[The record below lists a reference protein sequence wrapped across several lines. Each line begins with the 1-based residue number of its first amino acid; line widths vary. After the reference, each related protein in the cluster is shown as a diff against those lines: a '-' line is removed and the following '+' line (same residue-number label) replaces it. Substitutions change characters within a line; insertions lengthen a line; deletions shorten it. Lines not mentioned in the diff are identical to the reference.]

1 MIKEVRNK
9 GKRIYKSNFWKVVAV
24 CFITAI
30 MTGGSTIYLI
40 RNEYNSNNSNLIHQ
54 SGILDNKSNSQI
66 VRDFIKSAYK
76 TKDKVDTYLNK
87 TTKVLLLLL
96 LIIFIVLTRLYLE
109 FLMLL
114 MNLFLKIR

>member
-40 RNEYNSNNSNLIHQ
+40 RNEFYNRTVFYSSGALI
-54 SGILDNKSNSQI
+54 SF
-66 VRDFIKSAYK
+66 FI
-76 TKDKVDTYLNK
+76 
-87 TTKVLLLLL
+87 
-96 LIIFIVLTRLYLE
+96 
-109 FLMLL
+109 
-114 MNLFLKIR
+114 LKISYK

>member
-40 RNEYNSNNSNLIHQ
+40 RNEFYNRTVFTQAAHSFLFLFSKYHT
-54 SGILDNKSNSQI
+54 NK
-66 VRDFIKSAYK
+66 AYHPEH
-76 TKDKVDTYLNK
+76 
-87 TTKVLLLLL
+87 VLLQV
-96 LIIFIVLTRLYLE
+96 FP
-109 FLMLL
+109 
-114 MNLFLKIR
+114 

>member
-54 SGILDNKSNSQI
+54 SGI
-66 VRDFIKSAYK
+66 
-76 TKDKVDTYLNK
+76 
-87 TTKVLLLLL
+87 
-96 LIIFIVLTRLYLE
+96 
-109 FLMLL
+109 
-114 MNLFLKIR
+114 